1 MIIFLSVLLATS
13 VIPTLALRLLAV
25 VGAYVTYI
33 VIAVSLYVYA
43 GSVLSMSYAILTG
56 IMVVIFASI
65 RRYMVTEEKEKL
77 STADSVKSN

>member
-1 MIIFLSVLLATS
+1 MTIFLSVLLATS
-13 VIPTLALRLLAV
+13 LIPAMALRLLAV

-33 VIAVSLYVYA
+33 VIAGSLYVYA

-56 IMVVIFASI
+56 FMVVIFASI

-77 STADSVKSN
+77 STADSVESN